1 MEALKQIANVAGY
14 SGLYRILKP
23 GRAGVIVE
31 TLDDKKEKTMMGAQ
45 ARVSI
50 LSDISMYVDGSGGT
64 DESKPLGE
72 VLKLVE
78 ARFGDD
84 LPVNAKSDGPY
95 LVDFMAE
102 VMPDYDRDRVR
113 VSDIKK
119 LVSWYSILR
128 QYAPELFVVEEVVS
142 EAAPAT
148 EEMLTVADQ
157 EPDETPAVT
166 DETPAIAEEPG
177 ADAEVQKAEETVL
190 SAELPEPHKEA

>member
-1 MEALKQIANVAGY
+1 MDALKQIANVSGY
-14 SGLYRILKP
+14 PGLYRILKP
-23 GRAGVIVE
+23 GRSGVIVE

-45 ARVSI
+45 ARVSV
-50 LSDISMYVDGSGGT
+50 LNDISMYVDGSGGT

-119 LVSWYSILR
+119 LVSWYGILR
-128 QYAPELFVVEEVVS
+128 QYAPELFVVAEE
-142 EAAPAT
+142 EPAPVT
-148 EEMLTVADQ
+148 
-157 EPDETPAVT
+157 DETPAVT
-166 DETPAIAEEPG
+166 DEEAPAVTDEAPAIAEEPG
-177 ADAEVQKAEETVL
+177 ADAEVDEADETVL
-190 SAELPEPHKEA
+190 PAKSSEPHKET

>member
-1 MEALKQIANVAGY
+1 MEALKQIANVSGY
-14 SGLYRILKP
+14 PGLYRILKP
-23 GRAGVIVE
+23 GRSGVIVE

-45 ARVSI
+45 ARVSV
-50 LSDISMYVDGSGGT
+50 LNDISMYVDGTGGT

-119 LVSWYSILR
+119 LVSWYGILR
-128 QYAPELFVVEEVVS
+128 QHAPELFVVE
-142 EAAPAT
+142 ATT
-148 EEMLTVADQ
+148 EE
-157 EPDETPAVT
+157 EPALATTETPAVI
-166 DETPAIAEEPG
+166 DEEPAIAEEPG
-177 ADAEVQKAEETVL
+177 ADVEVQQADETVL
-190 SAELPEPHKEA
+190 KDESQPTETEKK

>member
-1 MEALKQIANVAGY
+1 MDALKQIANVAGH

-45 ARVSI
+45 ARVSV
-50 LSDISMYVDGSGGT
+50 LNDISMYVDGSGGT

-78 ARFGDD
+78 ARFGDN

-128 QYAPELFVVEEVVS
+128 QYAPELFVVEATTEKEPVLATGQTPDVAD
-142 EAAPAT
+142 EAS
-148 EEMLTVADQ
+148 TVAH
-157 EPDETPAVT
+157 EA
-166 DETPAIAEEPG
+166 PAIAEEPG
-177 ADAEVQKAEETVL
+177 ADAEVQEAEQ
-190 SAELPEPHKEA
+190 K

>member
-1 MEALKQIANVAGY
+1 MDALKQIANVSGY
-14 SGLYRILKP
+14 PGLYRILKP

-45 ARVSI
+45 ARVSV
-50 LSDISMYVDGSGGT
+50 LNDISMYVDGSGGT

-119 LVSWYSILR
+119 LVSWYGILR
-128 QYAPELFVVEEVVS
+128 QYAPELFVVAETEP
-142 EAAPAT
+142 APAV
-148 EEMLTVADQ
+148 EETSAVADQ
-157 EPDETPAVT
+157 E
-166 DETPAIAEEPG
+166 PAIAEEPG
-177 ADAEVQKAEETVL
+177 AEVEVQEAAETVI